1 MTEAERAHAQAIAEQ
16 AGLLMT
22 VPAATQ
28 AVFGVYR
35 PSAPEFAGMG
45 KFCLYMRGCV
55 DIALGKEPHASSSY
69 RRFGDPLATLVTGLC
84 EAELDG
90 DSLLIG
96 LKSVSLS
103 ALVSDI
109 LEAAQR
115 DPDTFRRAQ
124 FACELHIHISRCF
137 EDMMRNLRLAG
148 KYQSALKVV
157 AHIEHHLALAQQYI
171 DAMRK
176 LNEQPVAAEAAE

>member
-1 MTEAERAHAQAIAEQ
+1 MTEADRAHAQAIAEQ

-22 VPAATQ
+22 IPAASWG
-28 AVFGVYR
+28 AIFGEYR

-45 KFCLYMRGCV
+45 KFALYMRCCV
-55 DIALGKEPHASSSY
+55 DIALCKEPHASSSY
-69 RRFGDPLATLVTGLC
+69 RRIADPAQALVAGLC

-96 LKSVSLS
+96 LKAVSLS

-109 LEAAQR
+109 LDAAQR
-115 DPDTFRRAQ
+115 DPDAFRRAQ
-124 FACELHIHISRCF
+124 FAAMLHVHIGGCF
-137 EDMMRNLRLAG
+137 LGLARNMLRAG
-148 KYQSALKVV
+148 QFEGASYANRH
-157 AHIEHHLALAQQYI
+157 AEHHLAQVQIYA

-176 LNEQPVAAEAAE
+176 LNQQPVAAE